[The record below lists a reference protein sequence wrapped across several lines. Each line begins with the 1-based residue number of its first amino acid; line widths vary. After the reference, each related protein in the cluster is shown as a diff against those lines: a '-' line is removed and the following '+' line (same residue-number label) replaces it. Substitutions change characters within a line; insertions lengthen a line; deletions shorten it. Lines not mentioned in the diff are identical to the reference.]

1 MNADIHARLELA
13 GLHLH
18 SVSSR
23 HGTTR
28 RRTSGGFTLIELLVV
43 IAIIAILIGLLLPAV
58 QKVREAA
65 NRASCVNDLRQIAT
79 AEGSFFN
86 AHQFYA
92 DSFDALGSASQFP
105 NNQKDGYNFTLTGGN
120 TFLARAVPAA
130 AGVTASADCQ
140 IDNLNHLLCAPN
152 PDADAG
158 RRQMFANIHGRAG
171 QAIGSLLAQMPGALG
186 RVQETL
192 KSDKTFFDAFRKL
205 DANGDGS
212 VTPSEIFSFSGD
224 NTGTLSQLLPYIQD
238 QLQLGLAGENKDAL
252 PGVSL
257 SMLTAPSD
265 THCPVSLRAH
275 ISDGVSSQLP
285 AVQLPAVQLA
295 GFADGSVRSA
305 EDGEDKCLSDFNFS
319 GAEFFSTLTPVQQ
332 DNSNNTGWSGPIT
345 LTDQDGNGI
354 IAILIGL
361 LMPNSSGGGFNLQ
374 GIVIAGNGSGLLAGA
389 PGAGK
394 VSINW
399 GDGLAGRFDANLD
412 VKPFVVPGKTKDS
425 E

>member
-1 MNADIHARLELA
+1 
-13 GLHLH
+13 
-18 SVSSR
+18 
-23 HGTTR
+23 
-28 RRTSGGFTLIELLVV
+28 LLVV

-86 AHQFYA
+86 ANQFYA
-92 DSFDALGSASQFP
+92 NSFDALGLAGYP
-105 NNQKDGYNFTLTGGN
+105 NNQKDGYNFTLIGGT
-120 TFLARAVPAA
+120 TFLAKAVPAA
-130 AGVTASADCQ
+130 PGLTASADCQ
-140 IDNLNHLLCAPN
+140 IGNLNHLLCAPN
-152 PDADAG
+152 PDADAA
-158 RRQMFANIHGRAG
+158 RRQMFANVHGRAG
-171 QAIGSLLAQMPGALG
+171 QAIASLLAQMPDALG

-192 KSDKTFFDAFRKL
+192 KSDKTFSDAFRKL

-212 VTPSEIFSFSGD
+212 VTLAEIFSFNGD

-238 QLQLGLAGENKDAL
+238 QLQLGLAGENTNAL

-265 THCPVSLRAH
+265 THGPVSLRAQ

-295 GFADGSVRSA
+295 GFGDGSVRSA
-305 EDGEDKCLSDFNFS
+305 GNSEDGCRSDFRFS
-319 GAEFFSTLTPVQQ
+319 NAEFFSNIMPVQSNT
-332 DNSNNTGWSGPIT
+332 DTSNNTAWSGPVT

-361 LMPNSSGGGFNLQ
+361 LMPNSSGGGVNLQ
-374 GIVIAGNGSGLLAGA
+374 GIVIAGDGSGLLAGA

-394 VSINW
+394 ASINW
-399 GDGLAGRFDANLD
+399 GDGLAGGFDANLEL
-412 VKPFVVPGKTKDS
+412 KPFVVPGKKND
-425 E
+425 